1 MKKERILFLTV
12 LFAACQAVAQ
22 QQVNTNSTS
31 QTNNP
36 SASTTFLVAK
46 PTFHWFGPVEP
57 VQTGNHPRYLEGL
70 DTRAWTTMAEV
81 DARRAA
87 FQDGQTHEAGLCLVW
102 WGAEPRSR

>member
-12 LFAACQAVAQ
+12 LFAACQAMAQ

-36 SASTTFLVAK
+36 SASTTFKAPK
-46 PTFHWFGPVEP
+46 PTFHWLGPVEP
-57 VQTGNHPRYLEGL
+57 VQTGNQPRYIEGL
-70 DTRAWTTMAEV
+70 DTRAWTTVAEV

-87 FQDGQTHEAGLCLVW
+87 FQDGETHEAGLCLVW
-102 WGAEPRSR
+102 WGAEPKSH